1 MSRDSGAYVPNSAHA
16 PNFGSRF
23 RNRSET
29 KIPPYPSDFV
39 GIYASVLFLHLEQK
53 KFKQIYEKYQN
64 KKFRSNIGISAVS
77 SDIERR
83 KKRWFGN
90 EYTFKNPYKSAVRNQ
105 MITKTQTS
113 AVWRT

>member
-77 SDIERR
+77 SDIDI
-83 KKRWFGN
+83 GVGLLPHT
-90 EYTFKNPYKSAVRNQ
+90 YTHTIKYAKNGRF
-105 MITKTQTS
+105 T
-113 AVWRT
+113 